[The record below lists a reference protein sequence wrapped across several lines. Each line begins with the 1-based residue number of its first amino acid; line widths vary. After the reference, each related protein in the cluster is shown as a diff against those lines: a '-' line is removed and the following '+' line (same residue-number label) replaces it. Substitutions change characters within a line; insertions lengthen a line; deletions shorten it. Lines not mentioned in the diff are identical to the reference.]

1 MKQKILPIL
10 ILALATIAIF
20 VYIFFPPPWG
30 LKEIEGCMDPTSKNY
45 NSEAT
50 INDESCIKVTSI
62 PNDIIIKLDSLVDRD
77 WDEKY
82 YNRIENY
89 IYLHYQSKGKSGS
102 SEEDNAKHALD
113 LRYMQTLNKATKKEV
128 DNCFKNSLSLEIVV
142 DTFFIKY
149 STESKEIKEAKYW
162 FNTRLNIYYYS
173 RKVTNLIAKR
183 YNETSYNKLKNN
195 INTLKNSSNYKKIRK
210 CPTLLSIINTASK
223 ELNKF
228 EQIEVEY
235 KMFLSKDKEEEF
247 PNGFVPY
254 SWEKI
259 FIGYIWYQN
268 EIEKVNQ
275 ELKYKYN
282 LIQTIESLK
291 EEILSDQDDE
301 TLQAKEDELEEKLKE
316 LQELKK
322 IE

>member
-45 NSEAT
+45 IEEAT
-50 INDESCIKVTSI
+50 IDDGSCIAVSKI
-62 PNDIIIKLDSLVDRD
+62 PDDIIMKLDSLVDRD

-113 LRYMQTLNKATKKEV
+113 LRYIQTLNKAMEDL
-128 DNCFKNSLSLEIVV
+128 DNCLNNSSDLKDEVEDMLG
-142 DTFFIKY
+142 KY
-149 STESKEIKEAKYW
+149 PTESKEIKKANSW
-162 FNTRLNIYYYS
+162 FITKSKIKGLPY
-173 RKVTNLIAKR
+173 KVK
-183 YNETSYNKLKNN
+183 
-195 INTLKNSSNYKKIRK
+195 
-210 CPTLLSIINTASK
+210 TLLSKRYDENSYNNLNNKIKRLKQSNHYNKMKRCPSLSKKINTASK

-235 KMFLSKDKEEEF
+235 KYFESLDKEESF
-247 PNGFVPY
+247 PNGFVPHD
-254 SWEKI
+254 WKKI
-259 FIGYIWYQN
+259 FKDYRWYQN

-291 EEILSDQDDE
+291 EEILSGQDDE
-301 TLQAKEDELEEKLKE
+301 TLQAKEDELEKKLKE